1 MDTKEKI
8 SITFYI
14 VVLFVLFTTTAFI
27 KALGL
32 IYGSITGQDD
42 TVVDGD
48 NLTLFG
54 KFVVGLIFAI
64 IILLTSSSSRES
76 S

>member
-8 SITFYI
+8 AITFYI
-14 VVLFVLFTTTAFI
+14 VVLFVVFTTATFV
-27 KALGL
+27 KTVGL
-32 IYGSITGQDD
+32 IYGSLLGNDD
-42 TVVDGD
+42 TIVDGD

-64 IILLTSSSSRES
+64 LILLTSSS
-76 S
+76 